1 MLDPLREAFYTRQLL
16 NPLSGGQVALWH
28 ALAYTREKA
37 HKKEWFTIAGM
48 TLVQLSGLS
57 LAGIKKARNELK
69 QHGLI
74 DFRTNG
80 TRSTSYKLVDISESS
95 QDSSRNGSQDS
106 SRNGSQD
113 SSRNGSAIYNNTN
126 NIDVVRARPLMTDE
140 EMDEAAALS
149 SHNRDALITAMEES
163 GIKVTSRTI
172 DTMEAMAAEH
182 GIDSVMSAISKAVEH
197 DKKGGIS
204 VAYVR
209 SILENSG
216 RKEERSPQPTDEQ
229 LAKKRRE
236 EAATLALLR
245 GELPD

>member
-37 HKKEWFTIAGM
+37 HQKEWFTIAGM

-106 SRNGSQD
+106 SRNGS
-113 SSRNGSAIYNNTN
+113 AIYNNTN
-126 NIDVVRARPLMTDE
+126 NIDVVRARPLMTEE
-140 EMDEAAALS
+140 EMDAAAALS
-149 SHNRDALITAMEES
+149 SRNRDALVTAMEES
-163 GIKVTSRTI
+163 GIKVTSRSI
-172 DTMEAMAAEH
+172 DAMEAMTAEH
-182 GIDSVMSAISKAVEH
+182 GVESVMSAISKAVEH

-216 RKEERSPQPTDEQ
+216 RKEERSPQLTDEQ